1 MTTEKKLTKH
11 IQKIEGNHPG
21 KDLRVIHILQR
32 VPDPRGPSC
41 NFKHPLTTILF
52 TAIVAVLCG
61 ANDWLEIEIVATA
74 LKDWLGKYV
83 DIQNGVPSRYTF
95 ERIFSIISPEKIE
108 EMLIE
113 MMGILREKKD
123 RDIVSFDGK
132 SMRGTSDAKDG
143 LKAIH
148 LLNAWSIEN
157 GICIGHKKVDDKSN
171 EITAVPELMD
181 LLDLKG
187 TIITADALNTQKEI
201 AAKAIEKGA
210 DYALPVKGNHSGL
223 MEEIEVSFKDALK
236 HDFRGVDSDS
246 YETIEKSHGRIEKR
260 CYYVVDGEELTSATG
275 WKGLKSLGMVVRER
289 TIANKQ
295 TREVTYYILSFEI
308 DAKLFARCAR
318 EHWGIENSLHWGLD
332 VIFREDKLR
341 YRDKVGARNL
351 AAIRKIVMGALAKDK
366 AHKYG
371 KAAKRLYAASSSE
384 YRESILKIFF

>member
-1 MTTEKKLTKH
+1 M
-11 IQKIEGNHPG
+11 
-21 KDLRVIHILQR
+21 
-32 VPDPRGPSC
+32 
-41 NFKHPLTTILF
+41 
-52 TAIVAVLCG
+52 
-61 ANDWLEIEIVATA
+61 
-74 LKDWLGKYV
+74 
-83 DIQNGVPSRYTF
+83 
-95 ERIFSIISPEKIE
+95 IFVES
-108 EMLIE
+108 
-113 MMGILREKKD
+113 
-123 RDIVSFDGK
+123 
-132 SMRGTSDAKDG
+132 
-143 LKAIH
+143 
-148 LLNAWSIEN
+148 
-157 GICIGHKKVDDKSN
+157 
-171 EITAVPELMD
+171 
-181 LLDLKG
+181 
-187 TIITADALNTQKEI
+187 
-201 AAKAIEKGA
+201 
-210 DYALPVKGNHSGL
+210 
-223 MEEIEVSFKDALK
+223 
-236 HDFRGVDSDS
+236 DSDS

-384 YRESILKIFF
+384 CKRIDFKNFFLMLSALIEKALYRQKERSCVNCFLPTRSTLIKESHVPVFGML